1 LRWKARRR
9 MKRLKNFLF
18 GHPLAKAIGLGLFG
32 ILGNVLS
39 GAYIFEITD
48 TANGVQFIDWRDS
61 VHSRS
66 FCGLVVVLALMG
78 LYGWGMARFE
88 GKLRRELDV
97 SELAAKALEELLRP
111 MIRKAEADIK
121 AGKIR
126 SMEELRKMF
135 TIDRGQL

>member
-1 LRWKARRR
+1 
-9 MKRLKNFLF
+9 
-18 GHPLAKAIGLGLFG
+18 
-32 ILGNVLS
+32 
-39 GAYIFEITD
+39 
-48 TANGVQFIDWRDS
+48 
-61 VHSRS
+61 
-66 FCGLVVVLALMG
+66 
-78 LYGWGMARFE
+78 MARFE